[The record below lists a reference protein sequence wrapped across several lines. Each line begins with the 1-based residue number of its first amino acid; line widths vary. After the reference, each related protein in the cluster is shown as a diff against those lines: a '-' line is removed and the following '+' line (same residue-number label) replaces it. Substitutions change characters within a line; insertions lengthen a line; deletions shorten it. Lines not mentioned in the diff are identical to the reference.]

1 MNVDLLRHL
10 PVVSTPES
18 SKLKPLKLHILLG
31 GADAWTDEL
40 WDEAMR
46 YLDGRLSLPQSV
58 NYKTLLFRLQRDA
71 GQYPA
76 LPGFQIAKRDNLA
89 GYRDF
94 EPKPLLA
101 AFDYFREHGHDSF
114 ARAAYMA

>member
-1 MNVDLLRHL
+1 MNVNLICHL
-10 PVVSTPES
+10 PVASTSEF

-31 GADAWTDEL
+31 AADAWTDKL

-71 GQYPA
+71 GQYPE
-76 LPGFQIAKRDNLA
+76 LPGFHIAKRDNLA
-89 GYRDF
+89 GYRAF
-94 EPKPLLA
+94 ESKLLLA
-101 AFDYFREHGHDSF
+101 AFDYFSEHGHDAF
-114 ARAAYMA
+114 AQAAYL